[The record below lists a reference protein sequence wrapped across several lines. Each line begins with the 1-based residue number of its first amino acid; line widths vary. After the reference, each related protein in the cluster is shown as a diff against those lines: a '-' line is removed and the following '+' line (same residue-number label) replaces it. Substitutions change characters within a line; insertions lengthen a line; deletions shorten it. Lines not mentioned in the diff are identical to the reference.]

1 MPVFKQN
8 PKNKYKAKTVKRDGV
23 TYRSEAEA
31 DRNTDLRGLH
41 RAGEV
46 VAWFRQVKVRLA
58 DSVDYTADFLVI
70 SGKPGGIT
78 TVHLEDVKGVMTA
91 RFKVVVNMWPKHGP
105 LPLSI
110 IRNGRAVQ
118 ILYPEVFVEKP
129 EVGQ

>member
-78 TVHLEDVKGVMTA
+78 TVHLEDVKGVTLIDIDRNEKTVKLTGDSIGVPEA
-91 RFKVVVNMWPKHGP
+91 VAALNKAGFFCRLPQPK
-105 LPLSI
+105 
-110 IRNGRAVQ
+110 
-118 ILYPEVFVEKP
+118 KK
-129 EVGQ
+129 